1 MTITTTVIGVPEV
14 PASSWLS
21 CRGPLGNAAWV
32 LGWVLKCGPSW
43 IQRVLGFGF
52 RAMELVYLSYTS
64 GFLNCLDFFC
74 ATFHHVL
81 TCRGGSFEFSSLCF
95 EDVAFPLSLSFLGL
109 LGTFVKGFL
118 IFEPG
123 KSLAKDEWLE
133 AVLGFG
139 LTLIA
144 PHEPVILWGCLSG
157 KGRRGGVGGF
167 GI

>member
-1 MTITTTVIGVPEV
+1 M

-21 CRGPLGNAAWV
+21 CRGPLGNAGWV
-32 LGWVLKCGPSW
+32 LGWALKCGPSG
-43 IQRVLGFGF
+43 IQRVLGSGF
-52 RAMELVYLSYTS
+52 RAVELVHLSYTS
-64 GFLNCLDFFC
+64 GFLSFLDFC
-74 ATFHHVL
+74 HHVFI
-81 TCRGGSFEFSSLCF
+81 CRGSFEFSSVCF
-95 EDVAFPLSLSFLGL
+95 EDVVFPLSLSFLGL
-109 LGTFVKGFL
+109 PGTFVKGFL

-157 KGRRGGVGGF
+157 KGRRGGGSGGGRF
-167 GI
+167 GS